1 MALPGQT
8 KSLLKSKASRIV
20 VGVLALA
27 IVWICFQL
35 GTHRHT
41 GILRAMAKAKH
52 FLQDASSPN
61 MQQHRESTPPGPP
74 HSVSLSWKA
83 STSAVVGYNVYRR
96 GMTGVIK
103 INSEPITGTS
113 YVDSAVQPGQTYY
126 YVTKAIA
133 ANGRESSASNEVQ
146 ATIPSP

>member
-1 MALPGQT
+1 
-8 KSLLKSKASRIV
+8 
-20 VGVLALA
+20 
-27 IVWICFQL
+27 
-35 GTHRHT
+35 
-41 GILRAMAKAKH
+41 
-52 FLQDASSPN
+52 
-61 MQQHRESTPPGPP
+61 
-74 HSVSLSWKA
+74 
-83 STSAVVGYNVYRR
+83 
-96 GMTGVIK
+96 MTGVIK